1 MTAAQTFVS
10 IPGWYQF
17 CLGLQLAS
25 SRVSLAVNGLISSR
39 NLSISILNSRNSSL
53 ASSTITANN
62 QMFGYLNIHSQVID
76 QVKIFYL
83 EECADILPFYLT
95 MSGDFPS
102 LVLLYYIFLH
112 NSVLLIWYSDKFPC
126 SNWMLIK
133 KNLCVDGTGLGLTD
147 AVRFSGL

>member
-1 MTAAQTFVS
+1 MPYKYCPALKSIFFCVVVFGNNYMFPMTAAQTFVS

-102 LVLLYYIFLH
+102 LVLLHFSAQFS
-112 NSVLLIWYSDKFPC
+112 SV
-126 SNWMLIK
+126 
-133 KNLCVDGTGLGLTD
+133 NLV
-147 AVRFSGL
+147 